1 MQIIFTPLKS
11 ANINNGKPYAYVA
24 KNKDTGDDV
33 AYMHI
38 NLTPKKPIWA
48 NGIGLLWRW
57 GVDINLP
64 TSKPLPAEEIGK
76 LCEVFAS
83 LNEAKKWVRDFYL
96 NGSL

>member
-11 ANINNGKPYAYVA
+11 ATINNGRPYAYVA

-48 NGIGLLWRW
+48 NGVGLLWKW
-57 GVDINLP
+57 GVSRNLP
-64 TSKPLPAEEIGK
+64 GNKPLPKEE
-76 LCEVFAS
+76 EVFAS
-83 LNEAKKWVRDFYL
+83 LNEAKKWVRDFYA